1 MTPLIKTALWL
12 VGFFLGL
19 FVLLQSTG
27 WLTQEEIEAWLR
39 SAHDMPKVWIGIII
53 VALLVA
59 DILLA
64 VPGIVVVSLAGYF
77 LGPFWGAFC
86 GSLGLTLAGVVGYG
100 LCRAFGEPMLHRL
113 FDKPEMI
120 EDMRASFHKHGA
132 LALML
137 SRAAPMLPEVTSCL
151 AGVTKMRFSTYLLSF
166 GTSCTLYS
174 IAVAYAGSLSS
185 AENVTPAI
193 IAYFCIMLVLWVSW
207 FSFTR
212 KQRKK
217 SRQE

>member
-1 MTPLIKTALWL
+1 MKQLLKAGLWL
-12 VGFFLGL
+12 VGIFLTL
-19 FVLLQSTG
+19 FLVMQGTG

-39 SAHDMPKVWIGIII
+39 SAHDMPKVWIGVII
-53 VALLVA
+53 VLVLVA

-64 VPGIVVVSLAGYF
+64 VPGLVVVSLAGYF

-86 GSLGLTLAGVVGYG
+86 GSLGLTLAGVVGYC
-100 LCRAFGEPMLHRL
+100 LCRVFGDAMLHKL
-113 FDKPEMI
+113 FDKQEMI
-120 EDMRASFHKHGA
+120 DDMRASFQKHGA

-151 AGVTKMRFSTYLLSF
+151 AGASKMPFAKFLISF

-185 AENVTPAI
+185 EDNVTPAI
-193 IAYFCIMLVLWVSW
+193 IAYFCIMLVLWSSW
-207 FSFTR
+207 FAFTR
-212 KQRKK
+212 KKK
-217 SRQE
+217 